1 MESMTSIATAL
12 AAAAT
17 LGLCACASK
26 PQYQWSVAASRT
38 SHIPLQGLPALPRTV
53 SAAVPAVLVNFGD
66 RHEREAERANA
77 NARNAAANPVNSAG
91 YTMLALGPVCV
102 LLPPACI
109 GIAGAA
115 AAAATYSNYI
125 PGVSQQQADGLAGI
139 ARREGNSGKLES
151 WVERR
156 LGEES
161 GEFPTLVVKPATV
174 ILLTSRDGVAF
185 RVIAQAQ
192 AFVSSTESWEP
203 SIHVTQLPWRPVDD
217 WLQSGGKNLSNDLNF
232 AFAVLAGD
240 IARVYMPYRERG
252 K

>member
-1 MESMTSIATAL
+1 NHGSAL
-12 AAAAT
+12 ITQAANN
-17 LGLCACASK
+17 
-26 PQYQWSVAASRT
+26 
-38 SHIPLQGLPALPRTV
+38 LPRDGIHDV
-53 SAAVPAVLVNFGD
+53 D
-66 RHEREAERANA
+66 RNRTGSRRDA
-77 NARNAAANPVNSAG
+77 
-91 YTMLALGPVCV
+91 GPVC
-102 LLPPACI
+102 LRIKAAIPMERGSFQNEPHSAA
-109 GIAGAA
+109 GTAGAA
-115 AAAATYSNYI
+115 AAAATYSSYI